1 MTAPFWISTKAPMRE
16 PSPTSQPY
24 RFTSVGWKMVTFP
37 SSFTLSDIG
46 MRRAPARQ
54 FDVRV
59 SKDGAGWLG
68 GRVRCG
74 AAIRVLRDGFIG

>member
-1 MTAPFWISTKAPMRE
+1 
-16 PSPTSQPY
+16 
-24 RFTSVGWKMVTFP
+24 
-37 SSFTLSDIG
+37 